1 MFADNMIRLNLNE
14 SAYPPL
20 PAVAEV
26 LHQQVLSAHRYPE
39 FTPHGSRR
47 VIAHHLGVSDDM
59 VTVGAGATGVILQ
72 ALQAA
77 LDQYHGVAPELV
89 TATPTFDGFPILA
102 QLLRMDFRGVPLDR
116 GGGVDLDALRT
127 SVTASTVAVI
137 VCSPHNPTG
146 TVVDERELHAF
157 LTSLPDHVTVILDQA
172 YIEFSTAAPDLHRLI
187 ARHPRLVVVRTFS
200 KAHGLAALRVGYGVG
215 DERLM
220 SEIRRFEIPFAVS
233 APAQAAVPVAL
244 AATTALAHRVEAM
257 RGARDRLSAQLH
269 AIGASTIAG
278 EGNFVYLP
286 GADGVA
292 LGSLLG
298 TCGVA
303 VKTVPG
309 HGVRITV
316 GDTFSNA
323 RVLAALRATA
333 ATA

>member
-1 MFADNMIRLNLNE
+1 M
-14 SAYPPL
+14 
-20 PAVAEV
+20 
-26 LHQQVLSAHRYPE
+26 
-39 FTPHGSRR
+39 
-47 VIAHHLGVSDDM
+47 
-59 VTVGAGATGVILQ
+59 
-72 ALQAA
+72 
-77 LDQYHGVAPELV
+77 
-89 TATPTFDGFPILA
+89 
-102 QLLRMDFRGVPLDR
+102 
-116 GGGVDLDALRT
+116 
-127 SVTASTVAVI
+127 I

-146 TVVDERELHAF
+146 TIVDERELHAF
-157 LTSLPDHVTVILDQA
+157 LTSLPDHVTAILDQA

-220 SEIRRFEIPFAVS
+220 SGIRRFEIPFAVS

-257 RGARDRLSAQLH
+257 RAARDRLSAQLH